1 LEVTII
7 RISIA
12 ITVATKNRNHKS
24 NEEGENF
31 VKTKLSFSAI
41 SQTEKKPRKVK
52 KKKEFSNYKSTMS
65 DSSAADA

>member
-41 SQTEKKPRKVK
+41 SQTEKKP
-52 KKKEFSNYKSTMS
+52 E
-65 DSSAADA
+65 